1 MKSDTILNLFYEEP
15 QADRWFKY
23 DRYPRRLARRL
34 IRGKQ
39 RPGGVMMVALNLMKG
54 LDKLNMKYR
63 FNDFSYIRKHPDELA
78 CIIGKPQLLFEYK
91 WRNPILFGA
100 GIFSHPVDCP
110 DLLTIYPNV
119 KYLLVPGEW
128 MREMFEHYYG
138 DKVTAWPTGIDT
150 DKWVPNKA
158 ENTYDFLIYNKIRW
172 EYEQYEE
179 SLLNPIRKALE
190 RKNLTFQEIRYGSY
204 EPGEL
209 KAKVNTSRAVIFLC
223 EHETQGIAYQQILS
237 TNTPILAWDRGGF
250 WKDPYYY
257 PHQVQY
263 QPVSS
268 VPYWDERCGSK
279 FKTIEDFEPQLNEF
293 QELLSTNRFNARNY
307 ILENLTLEKAAK
319 AYYEIANKIISE
331 LK

>member
-1 MKSDTILNLFYEEP
+1 
-15 QADRWFKY
+15 
-23 DRYPRRLARRL
+23 
-34 IRGKQ
+34 
-39 RPGGVMMVALNLMKG
+39 MVALNLMEG
-54 LDKLNMKYR
+54 LDRLNILYR
-63 FNDFSYIRKHPDELA
+63 FNDYSHIKKHPEELA
-78 CIIGKPQLLFEYK
+78 CIIGKPHLLFEQK
-91 WRNPILFGA
+91 WKNPILFGA
-100 GIFSHPVDCP
+100 GIYSHPVECP
-110 DLLTIYPNV
+110 DLFEKYPNV
-119 KYLLVPGEW
+119 KRCLVPGKW
-128 MREMFEHYYG
+128 MQEMFAPYYG
-138 DKVTAWPTGIDT
+138 SKVSAWSTGIDT

-279 FKTIEDFEPQLNEF
+279 FQSIEDFELRLHEF

>member
-1 MKSDTILNLFYEEP
+1 
-15 QADRWFKY
+15 
-23 DRYPRRLARRL
+23 
-34 IRGKQ
+34 
-39 RPGGVMMVALNLMKG
+39 MMVALNLMEG
-54 LDKLNMKYR
+54 LDRLNILYR
-63 FNDFSYIRKHPDELA
+63 FNDYSHIKKHPEELA
-78 CIIGKPQLLFEYK
+78 CIIGKPHLLFEQK
-91 WRNPILFGA
+91 WKNPILFGA
-100 GIFSHPVDCP
+100 GIYSHPVECP
-110 DLLTIYPNV
+110 DLFEKYPNV
-119 KYLLVPGEW
+119 KRCLVPGKW
-128 MREMFEHYYG
+128 MQEMFAPYYG
-138 DKVTAWPTGIDT
+138 SKVSAWSTGIDT

-279 FKTIEDFEPQLNEF
+279 FKTIEDFELQLHEF
-293 QELLSTNRFNARNY
+293 QELLSINRFNARNY